1 MTAPVTPAA
10 VVQAFVKSRCIPA
23 CTPVAQ
29 HEVWAS
35 IDAWIADQGLPHPEQ
50 DEIIR
55 TLHQMG
61 FVDSR
66 DLVRNGAKTDT
77 NWQWR
82 GFQLLPADA
91 PDNEGDPFGSPQ
103 V

>member
-1 MTAPVTPAA
+1 M
-10 VVQAFVKSRCIPA
+10 
-23 CTPVAQ
+23 
-29 HEVWAS
+29 
-35 IDAWIADQGLPHPEQ
+35 
-50 DEIIR
+50 
-55 TLHQMG
+55 
-61 FVDSR
+61 
-66 DLVRNGAKTDT
+66 VRNGAKTDT